1 MGGQQPAKQPV
12 ENEIRMDVPVSTARA
27 VIKYLSRSIP
37 KGANEE
43 AELHNLIELFQ
54 SIIDQKRRKT

>member
-1 MGGQQPAKQPV
+1 
-12 ENEIRMDVPVSTARA
+12 MDVSVRTIAA

-54 SIIDQKRRKT
+54 TALDQKRRKT